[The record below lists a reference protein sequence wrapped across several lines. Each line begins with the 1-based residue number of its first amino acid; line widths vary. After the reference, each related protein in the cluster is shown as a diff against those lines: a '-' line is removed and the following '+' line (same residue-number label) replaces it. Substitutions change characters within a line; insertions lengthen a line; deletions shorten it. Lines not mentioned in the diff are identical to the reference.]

1 MRWPEPGVFPHLYLF
16 TCGAGNTGTGIF
28 CGYTCEP
35 ACYLWSKSGPFIDG
49 MHRVQML
56 AQEGTFVAD
65 VLYYY
70 GDHVPN
76 VYPFKHSDMP
86 GAMFGFDYDVTDE
99 NILMKLGVEDGDIVV
114 PGGRRYKVLVLPDHR
129 VLSLP
134 VLKKLEM
141 LKCW

>member
-1 MRWPEPGVFPHLYLF
+1 
-16 TCGAGNTGTGIF
+16 
-28 CGYTCEP
+28 
-35 ACYLWSKSGPFIDG
+35 

-65 VLYYY
+65 ILYYY

-114 PGGRRYKVLVLPDHR
+114 PGVGDI
-129 VLSLP
+129 
-134 VLKKLEM
+134 
-141 LKCW
+141 KCWFYRITGYCRYLY

>member
-1 MRWPEPGVFPHLYLF
+1 MGAESFTTIGPHWNDELWHDQKSAFDHEICAGLNRVYFHSF
-16 TCGAGNTGTGIF
+16 TCSPAEQGIPGQEYFAGTHVNPRVTW
-28 CGYTCEP
+28 
-35 ACYLWSKSGPFIDG
+35 WSKSAPFIDY

-99 NILMKLGVEDGDIVV
+99 NILMKLQ
-114 PGGRRYKVLVLPDHR
+114 
-129 VLSLP
+129 
-134 VLKKLEM
+134 
-141 LKCW
+141 KCR

>member
-1 MRWPEPGVFPHLYLF
+1 
-16 TCGAGNTGTGIF
+16 
-28 CGYTCEP
+28 
-35 ACYLWSKSGPFIDG
+35 

-65 VLYYY
+65 ILYYY

-99 NILMKLGVEDGDIVV
+99 KHFDEIRCQRWRHCSSGWQEI
-114 PGGRRYKVLVLPDHR
+114 
-129 VLSLP
+129 
-134 VLKKLEM
+134 
-141 LKCW
+141 

>member
-1 MRWPEPGVFPHLYLF
+1 MSDSNGQRKIAQRSPRLCLSLIH
-16 TCGAGNTGTGIF
+16 I
-28 CGYTCEP
+28 
-35 ACYLWSKSGPFIDG
+35 SGPFIDY

-86 GAMFGFDYDVTDE
+86 GALFGFDYDVTDE
-99 NILMKLGVEDGDIVV
+99 NILMNLGVEDGDIVV
-114 PGGRRYKVLVLPDHR
+114 PGGRSCLLYTSHLISDTKLPY
-129 VLSLP
+129 
-134 VLKKLEM
+134 
-141 LKCW
+141 